1 MFKLMPKSS
10 FYSELDTFK
19 TLFFTKIQCVSDGQT
34 NFTIDNWLETKTAFE
49 ALSVDIQGY
58 LANLTYIHN
67 REESDSIGN
76 MIDRYDYILSKYQN
90 TYVDYMNRK
99 EAAYHNFYLN
109 SQNIFDNQSIQQ
121 NTNLIIIFITI
132 GLLTFV
138 PVAFFVKKK
147 YAKNL

>member
-1 MFKLMPKSS
+1 
-10 FYSELDTFK
+10 
-19 TLFFTKIQCVSDGQT
+19 
-34 NFTIDNWLETKTAFE
+34 
-49 ALSVDIQGY
+49 
-58 LANLTYIHN
+58 
-67 REESDSIGN
+67 
-76 MIDRYDYILSKYQN
+76 MIDRYDYILSKYKN

-147 YAKNL
+147 KVK